1 MTTELIRFGFLGTVF
16 GLVWVLGLFLLIW
29 AYASKAQTPGKEMI
43 VRYVFTTFLLLVL
56 QIVALGILGIM
67 FLLPLS
73 RQSTHME
80 MTQQHHAVHPSN

>member
-1 MTTELIRFGFLGTVF
+1 MTTELIRFGLLGTVF

-56 QIVALGILGIM
+56 QIVALGIT

-73 RQSTHME
+73 RQSTPME
-80 MTQQHHAVHPSN
+80 MTQQHNAVHPSN